1 MLKDGVVHD
10 SVIVV
15 SAATE
20 KVTRLPSAER
30 VLHSGRLDDQ
40 LLRHAGDA
48 AAKEAILLSDAHGS
62 AAYKR
67 ELLRVHLGR
76 AVRQAADGT
85 GARQL

>member
-1 MLKDGVVHD
+1 
-10 SVIVV
+10 
-15 SAATE
+15 
-20 KVTRLPSAER
+20 VTRLPSAER

-85 GARQL
+85 GARQS